1 MTRFGFWTCLS
12 TALVTLS
19 LVAAAQNQGETKM
32 INNIER
38 KTCQAP
44 DGVTI
49 VYSAAGAG
57 EPALVFIHGGLADR
71 TFWDAQFKAFAGRHR
86 LLALDL
92 AGHGESGANRQKW
105 GIPEFAAD
113 VRAVVE
119 AEKPKRVIII
129 GNSLGGPVA
138 IEAALLLPGRALGVV
153 GVDTFQDLGTEIGAE
168 EARQRAELFRSDFSG
183 GLKQMLRALFHPDAD
198 PALVADAERRM
209 SRTSPEAAYATLL
222 SLAGYD
228 TGAPARRLSVP
239 VRAINGDLYPTDVE
253 AVRSVKADFEA
264 VILPHMGHYPM
275 LERPEEFNRHLALII
290 AELSK

>member
-1 MTRFGFWTCLS
+1 
-12 TALVTLS
+12 
-19 LVAAAQNQGETKM
+19 M
-32 INNIER
+32 ISDIER

-129 GNSLGGPVA
+129 GNSLGGPLA

-275 LERPEEFNRHLALII
+275 LERPEEFNRQLGLII